1 MYLIM
6 REYIVEDNEEYATKT
21 IKDIYGTFKNLQMFP
36 GMGSD
41 FPNGSAFGQIINMRY
56 GKSM

>member
-1 MYLIM
+1 M

-41 FPNGSAFGQIINMRY
+41 FPNGSVFGQIINMRY
-56 GKSM
+56 GKIM